1 MQSIKEEF
9 KTWFEDIDKEVDF
22 PCNIKIGY
30 LRIAFHWGFFYL
42 KKNIVYKDA
51 IKDILSKGGD
61 TDTNAA
67 IVGGLLGAQGIK
79 DKIPIKWLESVMK
92 FDPTD
97 ISKYS
102 IGR

>member
-1 MQSIKEEF
+1 LQLIKEEF
-9 KTWFEDIDKEVDF
+9 KTWFEDIDKAVNF

-42 KKNIVYKDA
+42 KNNIPYEDA
-51 IKDILSKGGD
+51 IKNILSKGGD

-79 DKIPIKWLESVMK
+79 EKIPKKWIESVMK

-97 ISKYS
+97 VSKY
-102 IGR
+102 